1 VRLEG
6 LEDDFAVLA
15 AEARRLAFEPD
26 RVAVFARLVGD
37 GDVRLDLI

>member
-15 AEARRLAFEPD
+15 ADARRLAFEPD
-26 RVAVFARLVGD
+26 RVAVLARLVEEGL
-37 GDVRLDLI
+37 VTLDLI

>member
-1 VRLEG
+1 VRFEG

-26 RVAVFARLVGD
+26 RVAVFARLIVEGV
-37 GDVRLDLI
+37 VRLDLI